1 MSLVRRVF
9 TERRAVLIPLVIFLA
24 GNIAVL
30 ALVVWPLQ
38 RAVDGAQDAQYQAA
52 KDVEAARRSEADAK
66 AGRASKER
74 AETELRTF
82 YNDILPKDFNSAVG
96 VANFWLGR
104 TADEARVAFKTGQWD
119 REEVSKDS
127 RLSRVTGQV
136 TLIGEYA
143 NVRKFLY
150 EVETAQEFV
159 IIEKVELSE
168 ASTTQNNNL
177 LELGLSVATYFLTDP
192 RVRTVGR

>member
-1 MSLVRRVF
+1 MNLVRRIF
-9 TERRAVLIPLVIFLA
+9 SERRAILIPLVIFLA

-38 RAVDGAQDAQYQAA
+38 RAVNGAQDAQYQAA
-52 KDVEAARRSEADAK
+52 KDVEAARRAEADAK

-74 AETELRTF
+74 ADTELRTF
-82 YNDILPKDFNSAVG
+82 YNDILPKDFNGAVG

-104 TADEARVAFKTGQWD
+104 TADDARVAFKTGQWD
-119 REEVSKDS
+119 REITKDS

-143 NVRKFLY
+143 NIRKFLY

-159 IIEKVELSE
+159 IIESVELSE

-177 LELGLSVATYFLTDP
+177 LELGLSVSTYFLTDP